1 MSVSFTAGSVAQFT
15 LKLPKQAVEK
25 SSQKVIE
32 YHQQKAKIP
41 GFRPGKAP
49 LEMVAASLNPQKVQ
63 EEAFSAAVD
72 RLYQETIQKE
82 SLRPIAAP
90 QVEWPKSQDQW
101 PLEIKVS
108 VEVFPTVT
116 VKDYQ
121 SIKLPKPPTI
131 KVSDEEVEK
140 VITRFMKEL
149 KLGTPVEDRK
159 AKKGDLLVLD
169 LEGFDEKEQPLPD
182 LKYPSLTTVL
192 GEGSLLPEF
201 DKALIGAKK
210 SQVIPKLE
218 VTFPKDYHH
227 PPMAGKKVFFK
238 VIVTEIQALD
248 PNQLSAE
255 NMAKISPGAKTLEAV
270 KENFSQLIERSKV
283 QEQQEAR
290 RNQYCEELVKRTT
303 ADLPKSWIESQLKKD
318 QSPDESKEA
327 RQKIEQSLK
336 LQLALQQVVELAGIT
351 LSDAEKKE
359 LQEKNKNP
367 QQFASASMRL
377 CIDKHLHSVTVTP

>member
-32 YHQQKAKIP
+32 HHQQKAKIP

-90 QVEWPKSQDQW
+90 QVEWPKSQEQW

-108 VEVFPTVT
+108 VEVFPTVR

-169 LEGFDEKEQPLPD
+169 LEGF
-182 LKYPSLTTVL
+182 
-192 GEGSLLPEF
+192 
-201 DKALIGAKK
+201 
-210 SQVIPKLE
+210 
-218 VTFPKDYHH
+218 
-227 PPMAGKKVFFK
+227 
-238 VIVTEIQALD
+238 
-248 PNQLSAE
+248 
-255 NMAKISPGAKTLEAV
+255 
-270 KENFSQLIERSKV
+270 
-283 QEQQEAR
+283 
-290 RNQYCEELVKRTT
+290 
-303 ADLPKSWIESQLKKD
+303 
-318 QSPDESKEA
+318 
-327 RQKIEQSLK
+327 
-336 LQLALQQVVELAGIT
+336 
-351 LSDAEKKE
+351 
-359 LQEKNKNP
+359 
-367 QQFASASMRL
+367 
-377 CIDKHLHSVTVTP
+377 